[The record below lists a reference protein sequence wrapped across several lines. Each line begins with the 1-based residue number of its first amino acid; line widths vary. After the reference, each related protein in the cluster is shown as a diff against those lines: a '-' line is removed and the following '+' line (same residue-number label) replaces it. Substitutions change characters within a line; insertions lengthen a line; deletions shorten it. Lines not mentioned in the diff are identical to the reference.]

1 MLTWK
6 AVHVARSSSSVTLR
20 LAPRADP
27 AAAAAD
33 NAATAASGAD
43 PTAALPQTGATLAA
57 RALARLGVRSVF
69 GVVGIPVT
77 QLASAAQAAGARFF
91 SCRNEQAAGYAASA
105 AGFLGG
111 APGAMLAVSGPGL
124 VHALAGLANAQVNCW
139 PLVLVAGSCARAD
152 IGRGAFQ
159 ELDQLAAAAPYVKLA
174 VRANA
179 PADVPAAV
187 LAAYAAAA
195 AGRPGAAYVDIPS
208 DVLLEEISLEEA
220 EAALAALP
228 AGGPPRPRPAAPA
241 ADVAAAAALLRAAA
255 RPLAIV
261 GKGAAYARAEAPL
274 RALVAA
280 TGLPFLATSM
290 GRGVVSDEDARCAN
304 AARSAALAGADVALV
319 FGGRLNWQLHFGAAP
334 KWAPG
339 VKFILVDPAPSPA
352 DAARAAV
359 VLRGDAGAVAEQL
372 LAALASAGTGL
383 AAAAGAWAAALAARA
398 GASRAKLAAV
408 AAAVGPQPP
417 GAPLDYAAALRVI
430 RAALDGLD
438 PRPVVVAEGANTMD
452 QARLLLGPARAPRC
466 RLDAGTWGTMGVG
479 PGYAMAAAATD
490 PGRRVVALEG
500 DSAFGFSAMEV
511 ETMCR
516 YRLPITVLVFNN
528 GGIYGGDRR
537 PEALRAAAAAGL
549 ARAGAPA
556 DPPPTAFVPGAR
568 YELLAEAFGG
578 AGAAAATEG
587 ELADAL
593 AAALVREGPTVI
605 NIAIDPAAGVESASV
620 HAFNFSKDASAELA

>member
-1 MLTWK
+1 
-6 AVHVARSSSSVTLR
+6 
-20 LAPRADP
+20 
-27 AAAAAD
+27 
-33 NAATAASGAD
+33 
-43 PTAALPQTGATLAA
+43 
-57 RALARLGVRSVF
+57 
-69 GVVGIPVT
+69 
-77 QLASAAQAAGARFF
+77 
-91 SCRNEQAAGYAASA
+91 
-105 AGFLGG
+105 
-111 APGAMLAVSGPGL
+111 MLAVSGPGL
-124 VHALAGLANAQVNCW
+124 VHALAGLANAQANCW

-152 IGRGAFQ
+152 AGRGAFQ
-159 ELDQLAAAAPYVKLA
+159 ELDQLAAAAPFVKLA

-187 LAAYAAAA
+187 LAAYEAAA

-208 DVLLEEISLEEA
+208 DVLMEEISSEEA

-228 AGGPPRPRPAAPA
+228 VGGPPRPRPAAPA
-241 ADVAAAAALLRAAA
+241 ADVAAAAALLCAAA
-255 RPLAIV
+255 RPLAVV

-290 GRGVVSDEDARCAN
+290 GRGVVPDEDARCAN

-319 FGGRLNWQLHFGAAP
+319 FGGRLNWQLHFGDAP

-339 VKFILVDPAPSPA
+339 VKFILVDPEPSPA

-372 LAALASAGTGL
+372 LAALAGAGAGL
-383 AAAAGAWAAALAARA
+383 DAAAVGAWAAALAARA
-398 GASRAKLAAV
+398 AASRAKLAA
-408 AAAVGPQPP
+408 AAAAAGPLPP

-438 PRPVVVAEGANTMD
+438 PPPAVVAEGANTMD

-479 PGYAMAAAATD
+479 PGYAMAAAAAD

-537 PEALRAAAAAGL
+537 PAALRAAAAAGL
-549 ARAGAPA
+549 AWAGAPA

-593 AAALVREGPTVI
+593 AAALVHDGPTVI

-620 HAFNFSKDASAELA
+620 HAFNFFKDASAEAA